1 MNHGDV
7 VTNEM
12 NTASQQV
19 AELAFRH
26 PERNDSVDFLMDAVE
41 IEATACR
48 EAIRWQVSNP
58 ISSKSSL
65 ASEPPFMNRR
75 FLFSRHLSRGR
86 KL

>member
-48 EAIRWQVSNP
+48 EAIRRQVSNP
-58 ISSKSSL
+58 DFRFR
-65 ASEPPFMNRR
+65 ANRHWHPNPT
-75 FLFSRHLSRGR
+75 S
-86 KL
+86 

>member
-48 EAIRWQVSNP
+48 EAIRRQVPNP
-58 ISSKSSL
+58 DCRFR
-65 ASEPPFMNRR
+65 ANRHW
-75 FLFSRHLSRGR
+75 LPNPTS
-86 KL
+86 